1 MKKLFCILLII
12 PIFSVAG
19 LNVDKVTKTLSNI
32 KSAKTL
38 NFFNANKSI
47 DLKNKLK
54 LTSFQDANI
63 ILFPKKNVSKKMTI
77 VDSYKALQL
86 NKNSIGAIYLK
97 KGRTQIIFID
107 ERLKKNGLSLTDDYN
122 KNLLSECQIN
132 PICLLTDI
140 E

>member
-1 MKKLFCILLII
+1 MKKLFFILLII

-19 LNVDKVTKTLSNI
+19 LNIPKVAKTLSNI
-32 KSAKTL
+32 QSAKTL
-38 NFFNANKSI
+38 NFFNANKNI

-54 LTSFQDANI
+54 LSSFQDANI

-107 ERLKKNGLSLTDDYN
+107 ERLKKNGLSLSNSFN

-132 PICLLTDI
+132 PICLLSNI
-140 E
+140 K